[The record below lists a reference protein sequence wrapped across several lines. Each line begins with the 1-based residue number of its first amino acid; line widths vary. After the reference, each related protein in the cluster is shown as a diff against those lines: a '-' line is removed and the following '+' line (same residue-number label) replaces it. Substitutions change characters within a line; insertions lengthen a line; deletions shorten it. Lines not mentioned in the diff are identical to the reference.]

1 MIWNVALG
9 KFSCHATAL
18 PGHLGHT
25 KAALLWH
32 SEPFL
37 APWLWHSRSCW
48 IFQEDAGFLLT
59 RLFSEIFFSELLPG
73 GWKVLGLGIACQQ
86 NLHEVPTMCLSLCWV
101 LELRGQGKLQRV

>member
-18 PGHLGHT
+18 PEHLGHT

-59 RLFSEIFFSELLPG
+59 RLFSEIFFLNCYLVVGKSWVWGLHVSKIYMKCLLC
-73 GWKVLGLGIACQQ
+73 AC
-86 NLHEVPTMCLSLCWV
+86 HYAGFWT
-101 LELRGQGKLQRV
+101 